1 MFGCFRKGEA
11 NDPDVYVA
19 AITATLARYSEEI
32 ITAVTHPT
40 KGLPIEMDW
49 LPSVRQVYQACEV
62 LNQSAN
68 AAAKRRRDLD
78 EQLAD
83 RKRFDA
89 IDDDE
94 RARVSKSIAELAA
107 DLKRRLDQAN
117 GASERVAEL
126 TKQNIS
132 IGSGELAAVMTA
144 KGWVKH
150 D

>member
-19 AITATLARYSEEI
+19 AITATLARYSEDI

-40 KGLPIEMDW
+40 KGLPIELDW

-68 AAAKRRRDLD
+68 AAAKRRRDID
-78 EQLAD
+78 ELLAE
-83 RKRFDA
+83 RKRDDA

-94 RARVSKSIAELAA
+94 RARVGKAMAELAA
-107 DLKRRLDQAN
+107 SLN
-117 GASERVAEL
+117 SGSGSERIVEQDR
-126 TKQNIS
+126 QNIWT
-132 IGSGELAAVMTA
+132 GSADLTAVMVA
-144 KGWVKH
+144 KGWVQP
-150 D
+150 